1 VNNSILI
8 ISSSKL
14 KYIVILNKIFLT
26 ILIFLFFSTSL
37 SSQIK
42 IKNISIQDF
51 KDFDNNRLFELFS
64 LKENTIIDTS
74 LLNSKLDTLKNFLF
88 RSGYAYSS
96 LELSY
101 KSSSNPELYE
111 LIIKPKN
118 ISQIYF
124 HNLKIINDSSENI
137 SKILKNYINDFFNE
151 NVLKNIISQLLN
163 EYEDQGFP
171 FAIIKI
177 DSINFFVNEKY
188 YIDLNLKVD
197 KGVTFRIDSI
207 QVFGNKITNDE
218 VIIKNSRLRKGSFYE
233 KKLINNVPRNLMQL
247 EVFESVKT
255 PTLFIDSSNI
265 GIINI
270 SVIESN
276 TFGFDAILGYQP
288 SSETSEKSYISG
300 MVNFAYKNLFGSAR
314 KLSVFW
320 QRDTKSSQTINL
332 EYTEP
337 DLLGYFIKT
346 KIKYYQRE
354 QDSLF
359 VLRNIAFS
367 NTLSLFESVYGSL
380 IFSYQSTIPGTENT
394 YSFYNKSKLYSIG
407 VEFSYDT
414 RDDYRLP
421 KKGTFIRNYFEIGN
435 KYYYSSFL
443 NKNEKNVKKIDVS
456 IQLFNSILKNQV
468 LYNSFQGKVILTD
481 NEEQTDLFYLGGIN
495 TIRGY
500 RDNQFMVSSAI
511 WLNNE
516 YRFLFSDN
524 SSFYPF
530 FDIGYYKRNNTIDG
544 LLSIKDFIYSYGL
557 GLDLASSFGVIRLNF
572 SLGKGDNLSRMKV
585 HIGFKNN
592 F

>member
-1 VNNSILI
+1 MNNSILI

-14 KYIVILNKIFLT
+14 KYIF
-26 ILIFLFFSTSL
+26 ILIQLILFFSVNL

-42 IKNISIQDF
+42 INKISIQDF
-51 KDFDNNRLFELFS
+51 DDISSNKLFELLL
-64 LKENTIIDTS
+64 LKENTIIDT
-74 LLNSKLDTLKNFLF
+74 LLLSNRLDTLKNFLF
-88 RSGYAYSS
+88 QNGYVCST

-101 KSSSNPELYE
+101 KSNSNSELYE
-111 LIIKPKN
+111 LIIKPKD

-124 HNLKIINDSSENI
+124 NNIKIINDSSENI
-137 SKILKNYINDFFNE
+137 SKILQNYNNVFFNE
-151 NVLKNIISQLLN
+151 NVLKNIINQLLN
-163 EYEDQGFP
+163 EYENQGFP
-171 FAIIKI
+171 FAIIRI

-188 YIDLNLKVD
+188 YIDLKLKVE
-197 KGVTFRIDSI
+197 KGITFKIDSI
-207 QVFGNKITNDE
+207 AVFGNKITNDN
-218 VIIKNSRLRKGSFYE
+218 VIIKNSRVKKGTFYE
-233 KKLINNVPRNLMQL
+233 KKIIDNVPKNLMQL
-247 EVFESVKT
+247 EIFESVKN
-255 PTLFIDSSNI
+255 PTLYLDSNNI
-265 GIINI
+265 GIMNI
-270 SVIESN
+270 SVKESN

-288 SSETSEKSYISG
+288 SSETSEKGYISG
-300 MVNFAYKNLFGSAR
+300 MLNFAFKNLFGSAR

-337 DLLGYFIKT
+337 NLLGYFIKT
-346 KIKYYQRE
+346 KVKYYQRE

-367 NTLSLFESVYGSL
+367 NTMSLFEGIFGSL
-380 IFSYQSTIPGTENT
+380 IFSYQSTIPGSENT

-407 VEFSYDT
+407 FEFNYDT

-435 KYYYSSFL
+435 KYYYSSIL
-443 NKNEKNVKKIDVS
+443 NKKDKIVKKIDIG
-456 IQLFNSILKNQV
+456 IQLFNNLLKNQI
-468 LYNSFQGKVILTD
+468 LYNSFQGRMILTD

-530 FDIGYYKRNNTIDG
+530 FDLGYYKRNNTIDG
-544 LLSIKDFIYSYGL
+544 LVSSEDFIYSYGL
-557 GLDLASSFGVIRLNF
+557 GLDFASNFGIIRLNL